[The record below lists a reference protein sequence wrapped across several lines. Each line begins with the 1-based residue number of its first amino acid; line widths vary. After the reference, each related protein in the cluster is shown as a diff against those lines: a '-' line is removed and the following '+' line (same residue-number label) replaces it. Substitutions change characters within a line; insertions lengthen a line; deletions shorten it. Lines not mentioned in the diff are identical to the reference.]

1 MSIKPIGGIILRKG
15 SKKGSYN
22 FPKNSPNLDSL
33 ILGTQEVK
41 KYIIIQNNIF
51 ELKYNKSEN
60 CT

>member
-33 ILGTQEVK
+33 ILGTQSKEIYNHSK
-41 KYIIIQNNIF
+41 IIYLN
-51 ELKYNKSEN
+51 
-60 CT
+60 

>member
-41 KYIIIQNNIF
+41 EIYNHSKIIYLN
-51 ELKYNKSEN
+51 
-60 CT
+60 